1 MNPWVSRIWWWT
13 SGRLPCSDAH
23 SEWGAV
29 RVLCVL
35 TWQAGGLR
43 ELWASLMAQMVKN
56 LPAMWETILIPG
68 SGRSLG
74 EGNGNPLQYSCLGN
88 SMDRGAW
95 QATVHGVTKSWP
107 WLSNTFTSS
116 LAKLGSIH
124 IYLCWVHFCFM
135 TFIVL
140 FSDWMDLES
149 YFQFF
154 FFLSAADSF
163 TGSVANK
170 TLNPLILPLRTGP
183 GVLRRVAVTR
193 IVF

>member
-1 MNPWVSRIWWWT
+1 MTLIQLKNANYKSLSRDRYRWIPGWI
-13 SGRLPCSDAH
+13 GSDDELQGGCHARMLTAN
-23 SEWGAV
+23 EAQFW
-29 RVLCVL
+29 VLCVL

-154 FFLSAADSF
+154 FSCL
-163 TGSVANK
+163 
-170 TLNPLILPLRTGP
+170 LPILLPVQWQTKL
-183 GVLRRVAVTR
+183 
-193 IVF
+193 